1 MASKEEVQ
9 QRFTELFKDTAL
21 VVRSPGRVNIIG
33 EHTDYNEGYV
43 LPAAIDK
50 AIIVALSKRNDEEIH
65 LYAQELGR
73 EYKTQVSGLKPV
85 QNGTK
90 DSWANY
96 VLGVVDQIQNSPK
109 NLKVS
114 GFNLLLTGNIPM
126 GAGLSSS
133 AAIECA
139 ALYGLSQLFNLS
151 LEKMEIVRMAQQAE
165 HKFAGLK
172 CGLMDMFASVHG
184 KKDHVMKFDCKTLDF
199 EYVPFKLSGIKIVL
213 FNSNV
218 PHTLNTS
225 EYNTRRQQCEKGVEI
240 VQAATNHSPPYTSLR
255 DITMSQLEEF
265 VKPKDELIFKRCR
278 YVVGEN
284 SRLLTGCEDLKQGN
298 LAALGK
304 KMYETHDGLSKDFE
318 VSCKELDFL
327 VDAVRNNK
335 NVIGSRMM
343 GGGFGGCT
351 INLVKEEAIDDLVK
365 TVSAEYQ
372 AKTNLALSCY
382 IAQIED
388 GTSTI

>member
-1 MASKEEVQ
+1 VQ
-9 QRFTELFKDTAL
+9 QRFTELFKDTPL

-50 AIIVALSKRNDEEIH
+50 AITVALSKRNDDEIH
-65 LYAQELGR
+65 LYAQELKR
-73 EYKTQVSGLKPV
+73 EYKTQVNGLKPV
-85 QNGTK
+85 QNGTD

-96 VLGVVDQIQNSPK
+96 VLGVVDQIHLK

-133 AAIECA
+133 AAVECA
-139 ALYGLSQLFNLS
+139 ALYGLSKLFNLP
-151 LEKMEIVRMAQQAE
+151 LEKMDIVRMAQQAE
-165 HKFAGLK
+165 HKYAGLK

-225 EYNTRRQQCEKGVEI
+225 EYNTRRQQCEK
-240 VQAATNHSPPYTSLR
+240 
-255 DITMSQLEEF
+255 
-265 VKPKDELIFKRCR
+265 RCR
-278 YVVGEN
+278 NRSSCNKSLSTLHFSQRHHYVSVGGICQTKRRVN
-284 SRLLTGCEDLKQGN
+284 
-298 LAALGK
+298 
-304 KMYETHDGLSKDFE
+304 F
-318 VSCKELDFL
+318 
-327 VDAVRNNK
+327 
-335 NVIGSRMM
+335 
-343 GGGFGGCT
+343 
-351 INLVKEEAIDDLVK
+351 
-365 TVSAEYQ
+365 
-372 AKTNLALSCY
+372 
-382 IAQIED
+382 
-388 GTSTI
+388 